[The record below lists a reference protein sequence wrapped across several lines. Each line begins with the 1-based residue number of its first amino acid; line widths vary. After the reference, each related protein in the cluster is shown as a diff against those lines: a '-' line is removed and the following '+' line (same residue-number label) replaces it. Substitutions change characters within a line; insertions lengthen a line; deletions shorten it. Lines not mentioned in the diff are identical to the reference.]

1 MNISI
6 HKFGGASVKN
16 ADAVKNI
23 AEILKSFPSDMS
35 SIIVVSAMGKTTN
48 KLEKV
53 SSELN
58 DAKAKLAIDKIA
70 ASHVEIA
77 NSLELSGKFV
87 DEIWSLFS
95 IQNHITDIDERYDA
109 TVSLG
114 ELASTRIISEQI
126 LGDNG
131 S

>member
-58 DAKAKLAIDKIA
+58 DAKAKLATDKTLL
-70 ASHVEIA
+70 HT
-77 NSLELSGKFV
+77 LK
-87 DEIWSLFS
+87 
-95 IQNHITDIDERYDA
+95 
-109 TVSLG
+109 
-114 ELASTRIISEQI
+114 
-126 LGDNG
+126 
-131 S
+131 